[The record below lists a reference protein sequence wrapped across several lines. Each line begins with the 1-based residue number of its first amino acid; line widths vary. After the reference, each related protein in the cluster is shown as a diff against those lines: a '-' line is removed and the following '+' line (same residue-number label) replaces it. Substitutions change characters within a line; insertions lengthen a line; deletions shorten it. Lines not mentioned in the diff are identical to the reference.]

1 MTEEFNPA
9 KEMMTTESELV
20 VKFIDP
26 EKKPITIENLTK
38 VVEATKTLE
47 VADLKDKEAL
57 DKVHTTRINLRDI
70 RVYITKY
77 GLKLRADAT
86 AYNKEVIKLED
97 ELVAVIKPE
106 EERLAKI
113 EEEAK
118 QLAIREERLEK
129 LPSRK
134 ARLAELLADGIVT
147 LIITDEQLLEL
158 DSEKFEAY
166 YNQIVANKN
175 EVIRLKQLEEQAK
188 ADAELK
194 RQQDEEKAKLKAE
207 QDKIDE
213 EKKKIDE
220 ANAEL
225 AKREQALADEKAKIA
240 QEEERKKCE
249 EADRLEAIKKEEE
262 EKKKQ
267 ELLLAKREQFKAF
280 LVQHGRTED
289 NKADF
294 KTEEV
299 EGGWELWKKVGVF
312 NK

>member
-1 MTEEFNPA
+1 MTETFNPA
-9 KEMMTTESELV
+9 EIMTTESDLV
-20 VKFIDP
+20 VKFIDQ
-26 EKKPITIENLTK
+26 EKKPITKENLTK

-70 RVYITKY
+70 RVHITKY

-86 AYNKEVIKLED
+86 AYNKEVIRLED

-113 EEEAK
+113 EDEAK

-129 LPSRK
+129 LPARK
-134 ARLAELLADGIVT
+134 ARLAELDLEGRVMTAV
-147 LIITDEQLLEL
+147 TDEFLLSM
-158 DSEKFEAY
+158 DSEAFEAY
-166 YNQIVANKN
+166 YNSVVAERN
-175 EVIRLKQLEEQAK
+175 ELIRMKQLEEQAK
-188 ADAELK
+188 ADAEIK

-213 EKKKIDE
+213 EKKKIDD

-225 AKREQALADEKAKIA
+225 AKREQALADEKAKLA

-249 EADRLEAIKKEEE
+249 EADRLEAIKKQEE

>member
-1 MTEEFNPA
+1 MTEEFNP
-9 KEMMTTESELV
+9 KEIMTTESELV
-20 VKFIDP
+20 VKFVDQD
-26 EKKPITIENLTK
+26 KKPITVENLKK

-70 RVYITKY
+70 RVHITKY

-86 AYNKEVIKLED
+86 AYNKGVIQLED
-97 ELVAVIKPE
+97 ELVSVIKPE

-113 EEEAK
+113 EEDAK
-118 QLAIREERLEK
+118 QLAIREERLAK
-129 LPSRK
+129 LPARK
-134 ARLAELLADGIVT
+134 ERLAELLADGIVT
-147 LIITDEQLLEL
+147 LVITDEQLLEL

-175 EVIRLKQLEEQAK
+175 EVVRMKQLEEQAK
-188 ADAELK
+188 KDAELQRQKDETDAK
-194 RQQDEEKAKLKAE
+194 RRAEVEEFEKEKAKLEAE
-207 QDKIDE
+207 K
-213 EKKKIDE
+213 E
-220 ANAEL
+220 AL
-225 AKREQALADEKAKIA
+225 AKKEQALADEKEKLA

-249 EADRLEAIKKEEE
+249 EADRLEALKKQED